1 GLLIAQKLRNIGFN
15 VKQDFEH
22 TSIKSQ
28 LKRADKYNARF
39 SIIIGENEVY
49 LNKVKVKEMKSR
61 NEVLIDLNNLIDFFI
76 KNN

>member
-1 GLLIAQKLRNIGFN
+1 M
-15 VKQDFEH
+15 
-22 TSIKSQ
+22 
-28 LKRADKYNARF
+28 
-39 SIIIGENEVY
+39 IGENEVY